1 MFAAMSRG
9 AKIILGLWV
18 VLIVAFT
25 AWIVVDVTRSDGA
38 KVAIGGPFTL
48 TDHDGKRVTEAD
60 FKGKP
65 TLIYF
70 GFTYCPD
77 VCPTSLLLMQTA
89 LEQLGKGADEKVNV
103 VLVTVD
109 PERDTPAVL
118 KDYVGNFGPRF
129 IGLTGTPA
137 EIAAVAKSF
146 RVYYRK
152 VEGKDGAPYLM
163 DHSSIFYLLDRNGRF
178 VQHFSHQS
186 RAEDIAAA
194 VKRYM

>member
-1 MFAAMSRG
+1 MSRN
-9 AKIILGLWV
+9 AKLAL
-18 VLIVAFT
+18 A
-25 AWIVVDVTRSDGA
+25 AWIVVLIGFAGWIGVQFSQDSGGGPT
-38 KVAIGGPFTL
+38 IGGPFTL
-48 TDHDGKRVTEAD
+48 TDHNGKRVTEAD

-89 LEQLGKGADEKVNV
+89 VEQLGKDADKNVNM
-103 VLVTVD
+103 LLITVD

-118 KDYVGNFGPRF
+118 KDYVGNFGPT
-129 IGLTGTPA
+129 IVGLTGSPDD
-137 EIAAVAKSF
+137 IAAAAKAF

-163 DHSSIFYLLDRNGRF
+163 DHSSIFYLLDKRGRF
-178 VQHFSHQS
+178 VKHFTHQS

-194 VKRYM
+194 IKPLM

>member
-1 MFAAMSRG
+1 MSRA
-9 AKIILGLWV
+9 AKIAL
-18 VLIVAFT
+18 A
-25 AWIVVDVTRSDGA
+25 AWIVVLAGFAGWIVVDFSRSGGA
-38 KVAIGGPFTL
+38 SVAIGGPFAL
-48 TDHDGKRVTEAD
+48 TDHNGRPVTEAD

-89 LEQLGKGADEKVNV
+89 IEQLGKDADKQVNM
-103 VLVTVD
+103 VLISID
-109 PERDTPAVL
+109 PERDSPAVL
-118 KDYVGNFGPRF
+118 KDYVGNFGPTMT
-129 IGLTGTPA
+129 GLTGTP
-137 EIAAVAKSF
+137 EQIAAAAKAF

-163 DHSSIFYLLDRNGRF
+163 DHSSIFYLLDRRGRF
-178 VQHFSHQS
+178 VRHFTHQS

-194 VKRYM
+194 VKPLL

>member
-1 MFAAMSRG
+1 MSRA
-9 AKIILGLWV
+9 AKIAL
-18 VLIVAFT
+18 A
-25 AWIVVDVTRSDGA
+25 AWIVVLVGFAGWIVVDFSRSDGGTP
-38 KVAIGGPFTL
+38 AIGGPFTL
-48 TDHDGKRVTEAD
+48 TDQNGRQVTEAD

-89 LEQLGKGADEKVNV
+89 IEQLGKDAERRVNM
-103 VLVTVD
+103 VLITVD

-118 KDYVGNFGPRF
+118 KDYVGNFGPTM
-129 IGLTGTPA
+129 IGLTGTP
-137 EIAAVAKSF
+137 EQIAAAAKAF

-152 VEGKDGAPYLM
+152 VESKDGAPYLM
-163 DHSSIFYLLDRNGRF
+163 DHSSIFYLLDRRGQF
-178 VQHFSHQS
+178 VRHFTHQS

-194 VKRYM
+194 VMSLL

>member
-1 MFAAMSRG
+1 MSRT
-9 AKIILGLWV
+9 AKIAL
-18 VLIVAFT
+18 A
-25 AWIVVDVTRSDGA
+25 AWIVVLVGFAGWIVVDFSRSDAGTP
-38 KVAIGGPFTL
+38 VIGGPFAL
-48 TDHDGKRVTEAD
+48 TDHNGKRVTDAD

-89 LEQLGKGADEKVNV
+89 VEQLGKDADQRVNM
-103 VLVTVD
+103 VLITVD

-118 KDYVGNFGPRF
+118 KDYVGNFGPT
-129 IGLTGTPA
+129 IVGLTGSP
-137 EIAAVAKSF
+137 EDIAAAAKAF

-152 VEGKDGAPYLM
+152 VEGKDGGPYLM
-163 DHSSIFYLLDRNGRF
+163 DHSSIFYLLDQRGRF
-178 VQHFSHQS
+178 VKHFTHQS

-194 VKRYM
+194 IKPLL

>member
-1 MFAAMSRG
+1 MSRA
-9 AKIILGLWV
+9 AKIAL
-18 VLIVAFT
+18 A
-25 AWIVVDVTRSDGA
+25 AWIVVLVGFAGWIVVDFSRSDGGTP
-38 KVAIGGPFTL
+38 AIGGPFTL
-48 TDHDGKRVTEAD
+48 TDQNGRQVTEAD

-89 LEQLGKGADEKVNV
+89 IEQLGKDAERRVNM
-103 VLVTVD
+103 VLITVD

-118 KDYVGNFGPRF
+118 KDYVGNFGPTM
-129 IGLTGTPA
+129 IGLTGTP
-137 EIAAVAKSF
+137 EQIAAAAKAF

-152 VEGKDGAPYLM
+152 VESKDGAPYLM
-163 DHSSIFYLLDRNGRF
+163 DHSSIFYLLDRRGQF
-178 VQHFSHQS
+178 VRHFTHQS

-194 VKRYM
+194 VKSLL

>member
-1 MFAAMSRG
+1 MSRA
-9 AKIILGLWV
+9 AKIAL
-18 VLIVAFT
+18 A
-25 AWIVVDVTRSDGA
+25 AWIVVLVGFAGWIVVDFSRSDGGTP
-38 KVAIGGPFTL
+38 AIGGPFTL
-48 TDHDGKRVTEAD
+48 TDQNGRQVTEAD

-89 LEQLGKGADEKVNV
+89 IEQLGKDAERRVNM
-103 VLVTVD
+103 VLITVD

-118 KDYVGNFGPRF
+118 KDYVGNFGPTM
-129 IGLTGTPA
+129 IGLTGTP
-137 EIAAVAKSF
+137 EQIAAAAKAF

-152 VEGKDGAPYLM
+152 VESKDGAPYLM
-163 DHSSIFYLLDRNGRF
+163 DHSSIFYLLDRRGQF
-178 VQHFSHQS
+178 VRHFTHQS

-194 VKRYM
+194 VKPLL

>member
-1 MFAAMSRG
+1 MSRA
-9 AKIILGLWV
+9 AKIALAAWIAVLVAFGGWV
-18 VLIVAFT
+18 VYDFS
-25 AWIVVDVTRSDGA
+25 RSDGGTP
-38 KVAIGGPFTL
+38 AIGGPFTL
-48 TDHDGKRVTEAD
+48 TDHNGKKVTEAD

-89 LEQLGKGADEKVNV
+89 VEQLGKDTDKRVNM
-103 VLVTVD
+103 VLITID

-118 KDYVGNFGPRF
+118 KDYVGNFGPT
-129 IGLTGTPA
+129 IMGLTGSA
-137 EIAAVAKSF
+137 DEIATAAKAY

-163 DHSSIFYLLDRNGRF
+163 DHSSIFYLLDKRGRF
-178 VQHFSHQS
+178 VKHFTHQS
-186 RAEDIAAA
+186 KAEDIAAA
-194 VKRYM
+194 IKPLL

>member
-1 MFAAMSRG
+1 MSRA
-9 AKIILGLWV
+9 AKVALALWIT
-18 VLIVAFT
+18 VLVGFAG
-25 AWIVVDVTRSDGA
+25 WIVVDFSRSDAGTP
-38 KVAIGGPFTL
+38 AIGGSFTL
-48 TDHDGKRVTEAD
+48 TDHNGRQVTEAD

-89 LEQLGKGADEKVNV
+89 IEQLGKDTDKQVNML
-103 VLVTVD
+103 LVTVD

-118 KDYVGNFGPRF
+118 KDYVGNFGSTMV
-129 IGLTGTPA
+129 GLTGTPQQ
-137 EIAAVAKSF
+137 ITAAAKAY

-163 DHSSIFYLLDRNGRF
+163 DHSSIFYLLDRQGRF
-178 VQHFSHQS
+178 VRHFTHQS
-186 RAEDIAAA
+186 KAEDIAAA
-194 VKRYM
+194 VKQLL